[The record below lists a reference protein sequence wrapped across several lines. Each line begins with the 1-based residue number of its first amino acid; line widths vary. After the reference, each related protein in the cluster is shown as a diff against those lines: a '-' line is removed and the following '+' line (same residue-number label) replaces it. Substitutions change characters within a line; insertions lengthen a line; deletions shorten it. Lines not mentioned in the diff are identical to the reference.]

1 MFDVSDIDTVPVYL
15 CIIKNKEM
23 LMEYWEF
30 YGNGGDTDEN

>member
-1 MFDVSDIDTVPVYL
+1 MFDVSDIDTGPVYL
-15 CIIKNKEM
+15 CINKEM